1 MSEQFWLGMFLPLI
15 AWVIL
20 LGIYGLYIAFCWLA
34 THKKWLLRTQE
45 LRDGIDETNIGPLH
59 DMEKAIIQ
67 ARRWKM
73 LRIFGRTIIIV
84 RDSTSDTREPR

>member
-1 MSEQFWLGMFLPLI
+1 MFLPLI

>member
-1 MSEQFWLGMFLPLI
+1 MFLPLI

-20 LGIYGLYIAFCWLA
+20 LGFYGIYIAFGWLA

-45 LRDGIDETNIGPLH
+45 LREDIDETNIEPLH

-84 RDSTSDTREPR
+84 RDSTGDTKEPR